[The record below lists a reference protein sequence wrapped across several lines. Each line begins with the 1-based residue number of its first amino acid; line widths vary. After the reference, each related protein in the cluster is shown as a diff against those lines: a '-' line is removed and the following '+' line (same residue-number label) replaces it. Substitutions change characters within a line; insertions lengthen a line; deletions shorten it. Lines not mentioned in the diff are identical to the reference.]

1 MGFSLRPALADII
14 MTDLEDNRQQSSKAS
29 QTPMTDLEDKII
41 KPLIADD
48 TIKLHSRFVDETLLL

>member
-1 MGFSLRPALADII
+1 MGFSLRPALADIV
-14 MTDLEDNRQQSSKAS
+14 
-29 QTPMTDLEDKII
+29 MTDLEDKII